1 MRIMGIDYGTVR
13 TGIAISDPS
22 GTIAQPAGYIKSSS
36 LKDLSIIILNQCKEK
51 GIKKVVLGL
60 PLHMNGQESKGAEE
74 VRKLGSF
81 LRQDSDISIVFWEE
95 RLSTCA
101 AERVLIEGNASRARR
116 KKNIDSIAAAI
127 ILQNYLESLNN
138 FPD

>member
-1 MRIMGIDYGTVR
+1 MRIMGIDYGAVR
-13 TGIAISDPS
+13 TGIAISDPT
-22 GTIAQPAGYIKSSS
+22 GTIAQPAGYIKTSSV
-36 LKDLSIIILNQCKEK
+36 KDLAGIILNQCKEK
-51 GIKKVVLGL
+51 GIKEVVLGL
-60 PLHMNGQESKGAEE
+60 PLHMNGQESKGAKE
-74 VRKLGSF
+74 VRKLASF

-101 AERVLIEGNASRARR
+101 AERVLIEGDVSRAKR

-138 FPD
+138 FSG